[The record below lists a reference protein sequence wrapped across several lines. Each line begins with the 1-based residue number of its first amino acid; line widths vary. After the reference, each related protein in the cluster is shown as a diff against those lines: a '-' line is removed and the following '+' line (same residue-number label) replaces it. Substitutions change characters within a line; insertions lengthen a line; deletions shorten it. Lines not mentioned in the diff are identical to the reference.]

1 MFVLLKKQI
10 SDIRKFLIEEVKSEV
25 KSEFNKSEIKIKDEL
40 MNFKNEM
47 KREISEEIE
56 YKLSQIKEREKLSN
70 EVESLFKF
78 DASEKNYLS
87 DDVEKTLEEYSS
99 NEKTDNSVSQSVN
112 SLFEGVDK
120 ENELERILSEEW
132 FKFKRIFPLMYDS
145 KNLLDSTLDIEYTR
159 KLLNLYRWFYDRVN
173 NENHYKNTITRRDE
187 LKEDVELLLELFMSL
202 LVFEKTVFDLG
213 FSDFKLN
220 LEFKEQY
227 ETIRKGYYECYTW
240 ENELIS
246 N

>member
-10 SDIRKFLIEEVKSEV
+10 SDIRKFLIEEIKSEV
-25 KSEFNKSEIKIKDEL
+25 ESEFIKSEIKIKDEL
-40 MNFKNEM
+40 MNFKNEI

-78 DASEKNYLS
+78 DGTDKNYLC
-87 DDVEKTLEEYSS
+87 DDVEKSLEEYSS
-99 NEKTDNSVSQSVN
+99 DEKIDNSVSQSVN
-112 SLFEGVDK
+112 LLFEGVDK
-120 ENELERILSEEW
+120 ENKLERILGEEW
-132 FKFKRIFPLMYDS
+132 FKFKRIFPSMYDS
-145 KNLLDSTLDIEYTR
+145 KNLLDSTLDLEYTR

-213 FSDFKLN
+213 FSDFKFN

-240 ENELIS
+240 EKELIS

>member
-10 SDIRKFLIEEVKSEV
+10 SDIRRFLIEEVKSEV
-25 KSEFNKSEIKIKDEL
+25 KSEFIKSEIKIKDEL
-40 MNFKNEM
+40 MNFKNEI

-56 YKLSQIKEREKLSN
+56 YKLSQIKEREKLSD

-78 DASEKNYLS
+78 DDAEKN
-87 DDVEKTLEEYSS
+87 LEEYLYG
-99 NEKTDNSVSQSVN
+99 EKIDNSVSRSVN

-120 ENELERILSEEW
+120 ENKLERILREEW
-132 FKFKRIFPLMYDS
+132 FKFKRIFPSMYNL
-145 KNLLDSTLDIEYTR
+145 KNLLDSTLDLEYTR

-213 FSDFKLN
+213 LSDFKLN
-220 LEFKEQY
+220 LEFNEQY
-227 ETIRKGYYECYTW
+227 ETIRKGYHECYTW

>member
-1 MFVLLKKQI
+1 MFFLLKKQI
-10 SDIRKFLIEEVKSEV
+10 LDIRKFLFEEVRSEV
-25 KSEFNKSEIKIKDEL
+25 KSEFIKSEFKIKDEL

-78 DASEKNYLS
+78 DATDKNYLS
-87 DDVEKTLEEYSS
+87 DDVEKIFEEYSS
-99 NEKTDNSVSQSVN
+99 DEKIDNSVSQSVN
-112 SLFEGVDK
+112 LLFEGVDK
-120 ENELERILSEEW
+120 ENKLERILAEEW
-132 FKFKRIFPLMYDS
+132 FKFKRIFPSMYDS
-145 KNLLDSTLDIEYTR
+145 KNRLDSTLDIEYTR

-187 LKEDVELLLELFMSL
+187 LKEDVVLLLELFMSL

-213 FSDFKLN
+213 FSDFKFN

-240 ENELIS
+240 ENELIP

>member
-1 MFVLLKKQI
+1 MFFLLKKQI
-10 SDIRKFLIEEVKSEV
+10 LDIRKFLFEEVRSEV
-25 KSEFNKSEIKIKDEL
+25 KSEFIKSEFKIKDEL

-78 DASEKNYLS
+78 DAPDKNYLS
-87 DDVEKTLEEYSS
+87 DDVEKIFEEYSS
-99 NEKTDNSVSQSVN
+99 DEKTDNSVSQSVN
-112 SLFEGVDK
+112 LLFEGVDR
-120 ENELERILSEEW
+120 ENKLERILAEEW
-132 FKFKRIFPLMYDS
+132 FKFKRIFPSMYDS
-145 KNLLDSTLDIEYTR
+145 KNRLDSTLDIEYTR

-227 ETIRKGYYECYTW
+227 EKIRKEYYECYTW